1 MMLKIALSAFTL
13 VFLAELG
20 DKTQLAVLAL
30 ATESRS
36 PWAVLIGAGS
46 ALFLSTALAVGL
58 VCLLHKTI
66 PAGFAKGLHY
76 TAGALFIL
84 VGLWVIFRA

>member
-1 MMLKIALSAFTL
+1 MLKIALSAFTL

-36 PWAVLIGAGS
+36 PWAVLIGVGS
-46 ALFLSTALAVGL
+46 ALLLSTALAVGL
-58 VCLLHKTI
+58 AYLLHKTV

-76 TAGALFIL
+76 VAGALFIL
-84 VGLWVIFRA
+84 VGLWTIFRA

>member
-1 MMLKIALSAFTL
+1 MLKIALSAFAL

-30 ATESRS
+30 AAESRT

-46 ALFLSTALAVGL
+46 ALVLATALAVGL
-58 VCLLHKTI
+58 ACLLHKMV

-76 TAGALFIL
+76 SAGALFIL
-84 VGLWVIFRA
+84 VGLWAIFRA